1 MSVSEPSKATGYTGA
16 DLAMTHPTVTYA
28 GPADTDPLTDD
39 ELSILLAI
47 PRAARVTPNAT
58 RFRLPRGPTPKLGW
72 VDVTCA
78 QTESIVARLAVQWN
92 ILLSNVVH
100 RRTVGEKSSVG
111 PGTTVCILVQ
121 PPVSALFHHLAFW
134 SLGCTVQYITQ
145 SLGESV
151 ISNCLRQSG
160 CHIALC
166 SEQDLRTKQ
175 LVEELDIDV
184 VALPDSECAVNLV
197 MEEINSP
204 VSRTLPWPEPRRPT
218 PAIIIHS
225 SATTGEPKLLQFSLY
240 YYTMDCALACQRYL
254 ELPPRKG
261 SQFFPAKGPL
271 THPRLV
277 LNPPYWQS
285 FYFSFIV
292 HLVTATPMAFVPT
305 SEGRRLSGN
314 DIIAWVEALD
324 AGALIASAHRI
335 REVLLLGTHAELLR
349 SLYYIR
355 MTGSQVDQ
363 RLSDLCTQH
372 GIAAINSFGTSELGG
387 LLGSSKAPYHLLRPP
402 QNALPLLVVPFSGS
416 EEAPNGTQL
425 DDSLGREVQLWSSFS
440 TSPRLAHLAAR
451 GGVPLKLEPYPGNG
465 PCHGEL
471 AMNWGD
477 VFREIRIAKP
487 DAEGETELAYLHLG
501 REDDNLRITS
511 NGGII
516 NASTFEAELRSL
528 LEPQLAE
535 QEGWHLDTVQLFG
548 SSLPSTALVVQLY
561 GEKQP
566 DEAVLRGLR
575 GAVEN
580 TNENMGLTW
589 PKKVDSRKRMFV
601 VVKDSEESVIHSLS
615 FAEAGANNVLEWDKL
630 SLAQTHKRTLQ
641 RWKNVKAF
649 QLWLDQLDWSL

>member
-1 MSVSEPSKATGYTGA
+1 MPSSVA
-16 DLAMTHPTVTYA
+16 DA
-28 GPADTDPLTDD
+28 GPTDTDPLTDD

-175 LVEELDIDV
+175 LVEELNIDV

-204 VSRTLPWPEPRRPT
+204 ANCTPSWPKPQRPS

-225 SATTGEPKLLQFSLY
+225 SASTGEPKLMQFSLY
-240 YYTMDCALACQRYL
+240 YYTIGLASDCQRYL
-254 ELPPRKG
+254 SLPPRKSSE
-261 SQFFPAKGPL
+261 SQPAKGPL

-285 FYFSFIV
+285 FYFLFIV
-292 HLVTATPMAFVPT
+292 HLVTATPVAFVPT

-324 AGALIASAHRI
+324 AGALVASSHRI
-335 REVLLLGTHAELLR
+335 REVLLLETHTELLK
-349 SLYYIR
+349 SLYGIS
-355 MTGSQVDQ
+355 MSGSCVEDQ
-363 RLSDLCTQH
+363 ASKLCEQYRL
-372 GIAAINSFGTSELGG
+372 AATNIFGLSEL
-387 LLGSSKAPYHLLRPP
+387 SHLLFASQPPYNQLRP
-402 QNALPLLVVPFSGS
+402 LPENPPPLIVQISNTEQSCFSS
-416 EEAPNGTQL
+416 
-425 DDSLGREVQLWSSFS
+425 GREVQLWSSLS

-451 GGVPLKLEPYPGNG
+451 AGVSLKLEPYPGEG
-465 PCHGEL
+465 PHHGEL

-477 VFREIRIAKP
+477 IFREIQVPKP
-487 DAEGETELAYLHLG
+487 GTEGETELVYIHLG
-501 REDDNLRITS
+501 REDDNMKISS
-511 NGGII
+511 NGSIF
-516 NASTFEAELRSL
+516 NASRFEPELRPP
-528 LEPQLAE
+528 LESRLSNLG
-535 QEGWHLDTVQLFG
+535 GWRLDTVQLFG
-548 SSLPSTALVVQLY
+548 SNLPSTALVVQLH
-561 GEKQP
+561 GEQTP
-566 DEAVLRGLR
+566 DEGLLEGLR
-575 GAVEN
+575 EAVEGVN
-580 TNENMGLTW
+580 TKLNLVWPLRVNPHRRMLVVIRSADGL
-589 PKKVDSRKRMFV
+589 R
-601 VVKDSEESVIHSLS
+601 SLYS
-615 FAEAGANNVLEWDKL
+615 GAGAEHASKWSGAYLTK
-630 SLAQTHKRTLQ
+630 THKHTLQ
-641 RWKNVKAF
+641 RWKNVQAF
-649 QLWLDQLDWSL
+649 RTWLDQLDWSQES